1 MPLKAPV
8 QKLVELKQI
17 NVNNKEKY
25 YPFDAVLSS
34 VSSLHHLWTS
44 RWTSKNSIL
53 NTSYETLRLQITKFS
68 KTNSSSGVRTS
79 KNAIY
84 GTFFY
89 LRKLIIYVI

>member
-1 MPLKAPV
+1 MPLKALV

-17 NVNNKEKY
+17 NFNDKEEY
-25 YPFDAVLSS
+25 FTFDAVLSS
-34 VSSLHHLWTS
+34 LSSLHYLWLS
-44 RWTSKNSIL
+44 WWTSKNSSL

-89 LRKLIIYVI
+89 LRRLIIYVI